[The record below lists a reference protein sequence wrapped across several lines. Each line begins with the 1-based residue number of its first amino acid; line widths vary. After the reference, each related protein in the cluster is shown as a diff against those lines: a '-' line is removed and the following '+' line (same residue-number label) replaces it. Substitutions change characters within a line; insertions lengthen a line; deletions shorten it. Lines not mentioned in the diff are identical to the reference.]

1 MHSAQMNAMCKR
13 RVQIERMDQS
23 TGHTYSTG
31 INSSQ
36 GYTGAHSTSEQIE
49 RRVCTTGRKV
59 RHARYIPHKK
69 TDRKQIAGTKA
80 QGKEHNVRVYNVQDG
95 QHAEA
100 DKAQASATCRKGQ
113 RG

>member
-1 MHSAQMNAMCKR
+1 MNAMCKR

-59 RHARYIPHKK
+59 RHARCTSH
-69 TDRKQIAGTKA
+69 RKQIAGTKA